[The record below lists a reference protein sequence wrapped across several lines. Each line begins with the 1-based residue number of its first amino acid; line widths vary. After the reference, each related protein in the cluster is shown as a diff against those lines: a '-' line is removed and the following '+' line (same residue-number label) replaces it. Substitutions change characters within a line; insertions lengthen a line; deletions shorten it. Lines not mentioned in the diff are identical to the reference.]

1 VILAL
6 RCAVAGGCAF
16 DQGTRALTH
25 TPRSRRSFLPHL
37 SQALT
42 TFHYLLCCAI
52 TGAAGLQGAAQLAAP
67 LVDLPVEE
75 HKRVVDQLIYRQ
87 AALTFSSGFLTGLGG
102 IFTMP
107 LAVPTA
113 LAAAYIV
120 RFRLCLVRA
129 VLRSL
134 SLSRAH
140 FTHAAHAS
148 DSTASVNGREREGV
162 CACGWVGG
170 CVSMP

>member
-1 VILAL
+1 VWA
-6 RCAVAGGCAF
+6 
-16 DQGTRALTH
+16 RASPDPSPNLN
-25 TPRSRRSFLPHL
+25 

-120 RFRLCLVRA
+120 RFRLCLVSNPSPNPEPSALSVALHSPLR
-129 VLRSL
+129 VILRS
-134 SLSRAH
+134 SQ
-140 FTHAAHAS
+140 
-148 DSTASVNGREREGV
+148 
-162 CACGWVGG
+162 
-170 CVSMP
+170 